1 MTDAT
6 EDPKTFSD
14 VEGTFAEE
22 GLKSLEEKS
31 KDPTKEPQQ
40 VRYPN
45 RHERRRAAKLAQL
58 QAKEEAR
65 EKKVREG
72 SNV

>member
-22 GLKSLEEKS
+22 SPEEPS
-31 KDPTKEPQQ
+31 GNTRQ
-40 VRYPN
+40 VRYLN
-45 RHERRRAAKLAQL
+45 RHERRKAAKLTRL
-58 QAKEEAR
+58 RAKEEAR
-65 EKKVREG
+65 EKALQKEVE
-72 SNV
+72 ND